1 MVNRLPRGPLN
12 PLFSF
17 KVLGLSVFMLCV
29 LGSAMAVVYIKH
41 LNRKLHI
48 ELQQLQQSSDNL
60 HVEWSK
66 LLLEQGTLGSDV
78 RVEQVAVDQLNM
90 VLPKHDEIM
99 VIKP

>member
-17 KVLGLSVFMLCV
+17 KVLFISFFMLCV
-29 LGSAMAVVYIKH
+29 LGSAMGVVYTKH

-48 ELQQLQQSSDNL
+48 ELQQLQQSRDSL

-78 RVEQVAVDQLNM
+78 RVEQVAREQLDM

-99 VIKP
+99 VIRP